1 MAEGKKNLADRA
13 VPKKKTPGATAT
25 AGKPATAKTA
35 GKPVAVKTTGKPATA
50 KTAGKPA
57 TAKTAG
63 KPATAKTAGKSV
75 NGKGGK
81 PAEKA
86 SSAKA
91 VVKDVDGRGNAV
103 TKNPASKGKF
113 PKKPES
119 HPWDKMKKGE
129 TNAKKAA
136 KPVKEMRDFLYLLPK
151 RTSAKSLAEALGFL
165 DKKAL
170 EVWEEECVLEI
181 TTESGIITFEDI
193 RESLEKEDKEVLS
206 DLRMKQ
212 VLSCDYEST
221 NAELVKKIMTAFLK
235 AFGGKIGSDTEDFTP
250 FLELEEL

>member
-13 VPKKKTPGATAT
+13 VPKKKTQGANASV
-25 AGKPATAKTA
+25 GKPA
-35 GKPVAVKTTGKPATA
+35 
-50 KTAGKPA
+50 
-57 TAKTAG
+57 
-63 KPATAKTAGKSV
+63 
-75 NGKGGK
+75 N
-81 PAEKA
+81 
-86 SSAKA
+86 
-91 VVKDVDGRGNAV
+91 
-103 TKNPASKGKF
+103 KGKF

-129 TNAKKAA
+129 TAAKKAT

-151 RTSAKSLAEALGFL
+151 RTSAKRLAEALGFI
-165 DKKAL
+165 DKRAL
-170 EVWEEECVLEI
+170 EIWEEECVLEI
-181 TTESGIITFEDI
+181 TTESGIVTFEDI

-206 DLRMKQ
+206 NLRMKQ